1 MENNLTPFQRWQM
14 EKFGNIIK
22 ESKMQDADIRNNVEK
37 YFDKCNDLQ
46 PENLISK
53 NT

>member
-1 MENNLTPFQRWQM
+1 MKNDLTPFQRWQM
-14 EKFGNIIK
+14 EN
-22 ESKMQDADIRNNVEK
+22 EMQDFDTRNNIEK
-37 YFDKCNDLQ
+37 HFDKCNDLQ